1 MDIKEKYSKVVT
13 RLKTLYTNIRK
24 KIPLIL
30 KVISFGFVIIV
41 SIPIWLPIL
50 AWKMGLILS
59 DNFIKYFIN
68 D

>member
-50 AWKMGLILS
+50 TWKMGLILS